1 MLFSRDSEDG
11 NSAAKYVLIAA
22 GAAGAIVLGRL
33 LPVVFANVGG
43 AIRGAAGQDP
53 FKGLIGEHRE
63 LLSLLTKMESTPA
76 ENPVK
81 RMALF
86 LRFKRT
92 IGKHALAEEDIIYPW
107 LQNDAERKEATEKL
121 YQEHASMKV
130 HLFELQRSIHDEQGW
145 RTHVRALRAEIEPHA
160 RQEEEIE
167 FPKLRTLLSKKQ
179 SVELS
184 RKIDQEES
192 LLA

>member
-1 MLFSRDSEDG
+1 MPFLRDSQEP
-11 NSAAKYVLIAA
+11 NSAGKYVLIAA
-22 GAAGAIVLGRL
+22 GAAGAILLGRL
-33 LPVVFANVGG
+33 LPVVFANVSG
-43 AIRGAAGQDP
+43 AVRGAAGQDP
-53 FKGLIGEHRE
+53 FKGLIEEHRE
-63 LLSLLTKMESTPA
+63 LLSLLDKMESTHA
-76 ENPVK
+76 ESPVK

-92 IGKHALAEEDIIYPW
+92 IGKHALAEEDIIYPL
-107 LQNDAERKEATEKL
+107 LQSDAERKEATEKL

-130 HLFELQRSIHDEQGW
+130 HLFELQRSIRDEEGW

-167 FPKLRTLLSKKQ
+167 FPKLRTLLDKKG
-179 SVELS
+179 SAELS